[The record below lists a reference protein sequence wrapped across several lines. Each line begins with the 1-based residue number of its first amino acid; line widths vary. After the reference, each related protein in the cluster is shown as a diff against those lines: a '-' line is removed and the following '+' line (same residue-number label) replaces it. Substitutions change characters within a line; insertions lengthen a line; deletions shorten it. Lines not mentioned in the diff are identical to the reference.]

1 MVEADITGVVKLIE
15 PLSKAV
21 PPVDVAYQLMVA
33 LAVGVAEIVTVPVPQ
48 IEAAL
53 PVGAAGAG
61 LTVAVTAVRV
71 AEAQPELTDCT

>member
-1 MVEADITGVVKLIE
+1 MADITGVVKLFE
-15 PLSKAV
+15 PLTKAV
-21 PPVDVAYQLMVA
+21 PPVEVAYQSMVVPA
-33 LAVGVAEIVTVPVPQ
+33 AGVAEIDTVPVPQ

-61 LTVAVTAVRV
+61 ITVAVTAVRV